1 MTKAEQSRN
10 LRWRKPALAELNLNF
25 MQDKLYEIEEACSN
39 VHWAFDDDDEL
50 INALDGSE
58 DEAWEFKMTFTALE
72 SEAAQLRECLDEIL
86 SFEENA
92 EQSFNDMSVALIGN
106 RFQTVG
112 FDDYE
117 VDYFSLTSYEQ
128 NLAQTEAGKRIMRKT
143 KAEMLTDIGRCI
155 GLILAFQ
162 NVQMQYEYIKAAID
176 IFKNENNSILKIVKE
191 IEAEYEKAESENF
204 YRKDTQKFERLVK
217 DLPDRFWI
225 E

>member
-39 VHWAFDDDDEL
+39 VHWAFDDDEL

-106 RFQTVG
+106 RFRTVG

-117 VDYFSLTSYEQ
+117 ADYFSLTSYEQ
-128 NLAQTEAGKRIMRKT
+128 NLAQTEAGKRMMRKT
-143 KAEMLTDIGRCI
+143 KAEMLTDIGHCI

-162 NVQMQYEYIKAAID
+162 NVQMQYEYIKATID

-204 YRKDTQKFERLVK
+204 YSKDTQKFERLVK